1 MAKKTLT
8 FEEAIERLEEI
19 MHTLEGGKESLDES
33 LKLYEEGIALL
44 HTCTARL
51 ENAEQKVKILQM
63 KDSGEI
69 ALNDFLSAEEK

>member
-19 MHTLEGGKESLDES
+19 MHTLEGGKENLEGS

-44 HTCTARL
+44 HTCTERL

-63 KDSGEI
+63 KENGEVV
-69 ALNDFLSAEEK
+69 LNDFLSAEEK